1 MRRRDE
7 MIIEHM
13 VMWSALRAFMSYY
26 LKRGDRCILTPSYVL
41 EVMDDLEEEFIKES
55 KK

>member
-1 MRRRDE
+1 MRRCDE
-7 MIIEHM
+7 MIVEHM
-13 VMWSALRAFMSYY
+13 VMWSSLRAFMSYY
-26 LKRGDRCILTPSYVL
+26 LKKGDRSILTPSFVL